1 MHLRIIADLVV
12 LAFFFLLRVG
22 EYTPSTTARR
32 TVPLRRQ
39 DIKLWGGMNL
49 LSHQASLDE
58 LLSADS
64 VTISLENQK
73 NGHKNVVLHHTTSG
87 DSAFDPV
94 KSAARL
100 VHVIASTAPS
110 TALGTFVDES
120 GCTRQV
126 LPSAIRA
133 AVRVAAVGDQLEAAG
148 YDLTRI
154 GSYSLRSGGAM
165 HLKLSGYDND
175 IIMKLGRWTSATYL
189 RYIQCQIGQL
199 TSGIATNMARVL
211 RFHNVGA

>member
-1 MHLRIIADLVV
+1 VV

-22 EYTPSTTARR
+22 EYTPSSSVRQ
-32 TVPLRRQ
+32 TVPLRRK
-39 DIKLWGGMNL
+39 DVKLWNDMHLIPHTADLDTL
-49 LSHQASLDE
+49 LG
-58 LLSADS
+58 ADA

-73 NGHKNVVLHHTTSG
+73 NGHKNAVLHHTSSG
-87 DSAFDPV
+87 DCFFDPV

-100 VHVIASTAPS
+100 VHEIAPKPPD
-110 TALGTFVDES
+110 TALGTFVDED

-133 AVRVAAVGDQLEAAG
+133 AVRVAAVGDHLEGAG

-154 GSYSLRSGGAM
+154 GSHSLRSGGAM

-175 IIMKLGRWTSATYL
+175 IIQKLGRWSSDTYL
-189 RYIQCQIGQL
+189 RYIQAQIGQL
-199 TSGIATNMARVL
+199 TAGIATNMARVL